1 MWPRSAGDLDQGYV
15 ALVTFLTSPSGA
27 MALGHILALGGI
39 ADLSGVLVIRHTFTK
54 GGITQAG
61 EATPDNLL
69 AYTRGQS
76 LNPRTFP
83 PHPPRV
89 WITFFADGALRS
101 RFITAYENHGE
112 IEAER
117 TETTRYFD
125 LRPSEFLASLQDRL
139 VIEWSKGPRWQNTAA
154 KAAGLP
160 VLEIADPRKVPFLGF
175 DKVLLPY
182 GELPAMVEE
191 SRYAEWRTALAVV
204 QGIYLITDSSNG
216 KQYVGKADG
225 RDGILGRWRAYAG
238 DGHGGNV
245 ALMELVGLDPL
256 HRSQF
261 VFSILRVFGPEA
273 PTKEV
278 NAAEAH
284 FKNALFSRTPY
295 GYNKN

>member
-1 MWPRSAGDLDQGYV
+1 
-15 ALVTFLTSPSGA
+15 VTFVPSPSGA
-27 MALGHILALGGI
+27 LNLGHILALGGI
-39 ADLSGVLVIRHTFTK
+39 ADLSEVLVIRHTYTK
-54 GGITQAG
+54 DGITQAG
-61 EATPDNLL
+61 DATPDNLL

-76 LNPRTFP
+76 VKPTTFP
-83 PHPPRV
+83 TKPPKTWV
-89 WITFFADGALRS
+89 TFFADGGLRS

-112 IEAER
+112 VEAER
-117 TETTRYFD
+117 TQTTRYFD
-125 LRPSEFLASLQDRL
+125 LRPSEFLTSLQDRL
-139 VIEWSKGPRWQNTAA
+139 VIKWSRGPRWQNSAV

-160 VLEIADPRKVPFLGF
+160 VLEIADPRKVPFEGF
-175 DKVLLPY
+175 DKVVLPY

-204 QGIYLITDSSNG
+204 QGIYLIADSSNG

-225 RDGILGRWRAYAG
+225 KDGILGRWRAYAG

-245 ALMELVGLDPL
+245 ALMELAGLDPS
-256 HRSQF
+256 HRSHF
-261 VFSILRVFGPEA
+261 VFSILRVFGPEV

-284 FKNALFSRTPY
+284 YKDALLSRTPH